1 MAADL
6 PNLDQ
11 VIHLASEIGPKIVL
25 LKIHVD
31 IFEDFS
37 LAKIQRLKEL
47 AKKFEFL
54 IMEDR

>member
-11 VIHLASEIGPKIVL
+11 VIQLVSEIGPKIVL

-31 IFEDFS
+31 ILEDFS